1 MTDGTLPV
9 MLRKLLV
16 VLLVVTAAA
25 AVHAMPRPP
34 AASSMTVSHKV
45 LWNGVQVAVVK
56 EQFEKR
62 DGRYHIV
69 SKSDPVGLFAL
80 AQRRP
85 ATLTSS
91 GRVSEGGRQ
100 PERFEGGR
108 GADDARRV
116 SAEFDWAGERLTF
129 THDGKSER
137 VALPAATQDRLSIM
151 YQFMFFSYEGRRE
164 IDFPMTNGR
173 KLDHYRYVITHDVE
187 IDTPLGR
194 MKTLHL
200 VKQRAPDDTQ
210 TEVWLSPQHHHLPV
224 KLLIVE
230 NDGTRYEE
238 IMTGLEV
245 QP

>member
-1 MTDGTLPV
+1 
-9 MLRKLLV
+9 MLNRLLAF
-16 VLLVVTAAA
+16 VLAATAAA
-25 AVHAMPRPP
+25 TAHAMPRVQS
-34 AASSMTVSHKV
+34 ASTVTVSHNV
-45 LWNGVQVAVVK
+45 LWNGAHVAVVT

-62 DGRYHIV
+62 DGHYRIV

-80 AQRRP
+80 VQRRP
-85 ATLTSS
+85 ATLTSI
-91 GRVSEGGRQ
+91 GRVTETGLQ
-100 PERFEGGR
+100 PERFEGSR

-116 SAEFDWAGERLTF
+116 SADFDWAGARLTF
-129 THDGKSER
+129 MHDGKTER
-137 VALPAATQDRLSIM
+137 VALPAGTQDRLSIM

-164 IDFPMTNGR
+164 IDFHMTNGR
-173 KLDHYRYVITHDVE
+173 KLDHYRYAITRDVE

-194 MKTLHL
+194 MNTLHL

-210 TEVWLSPQHHHLPV
+210 TEVWLAPQHHHLPV